1 MVIGATEAPQAPSVE
16 SGAKSDQPTDGGGF
30 LAMLTGI
37 ASSQPGITAQ
47 ASESAA
53 AESSPDGSGEAGSV
67 TPVGQDQLQ
76 AAMPELLAEEMIPD
90 AGASQVVEVGRAAE
104 ASAAV
109 VETDTQAIIDALH
122 DLAAPAESKP
132 LPEAAR
138 QGSEITAQIVAAR
151 LNPMGQNARTGAVL
165 LNADGSSVSKEK
177 AASGACSKEAATPVM
192 SVSRKPE
199 QAEADARTRIEVEW
213 QPTETLIISTSSSA
227 DSDDAL
233 GFAGGSNTQP
243 EVADVSSGSGSQQ
256 AFGMELKTQMGTEPV
271 VRQAQTAPAQAPQ
284 ADPTL
289 GEKMVGQIVKEVSL
303 HKLGENT
310 TLSIRLDPPELGTLR
325 VSVTSQSGVL
335 TTQLESPNAVVRGIL
350 ETHLPSLKEAL
361 ASAGVEISKFS
372 VSSGTDFGAQAQ
384 RQQAWQQMRFAPSVA
399 FAGHT
404 QELHPE
410 LLTAAAAVQT
420 QAAGYSWLA

>member
-16 SGAKSDQPTDGGGF
+16 SGAKSDQQTDGGGF

-53 AESSPDGSGEAGSV
+53 AESSPDGSGEVGPV

-165 LNADGSSVSKEK
+165 LNADGSSVSKE
-177 AASGACSKEAATPVM
+177 AASSKDAATPVM
-192 SVSRKPE
+192 SIGRKPE

-256 AFGMELKTQMGTEPV
+256 AFGVELKTQMGTEPV
-271 VRQAQTAPAQAPQ
+271 VRQAQTAPAQAPR